1 MIWEVKESEQLGQRL
16 RWARTEQGITLQQL
30 SDRCHRAV
38 SYLCQLEKGNKDN
51 PTKQTVEALAGALGV
66 RPAFL
71 FGEVPSPAHGSW
83 PQAEVAH
90 RAAGLSRAFRR
101 YWEGLPA
108 YIRTGLECAAIEER
122 FTFVCR
128 FLFEQDPHNF
138 TPIELAWQLGMSVR
152 QFEAIMHGRSEVSH
166 TYMEQ
171 LIKLTGVPMTFL
183 TYGTLE
189 PVEVNADDLR
199 GDALRYVE
207 AIKLALERKVS
218 PEKLEQLIR
227 ALS

>member
-1 MIWEVKESEQLGQRL
+1 MKELDQLGQRL

-30 SDRCHRAV
+30 SDRCGRAV

-71 FGEVPSPAHGSW
+71 FGEVPSPAQGHW
-83 PQAEVAH
+83 PEADVAH
-90 RAAGLSRAFRR
+90 RAAGLGKAFRR
-101 YWEGLPA
+101 YWEGRPG
-108 YIRTGLECAAIEER
+108 YVRTGLECATVEER
-122 FTFVCR
+122 FAFISR
-128 FLFEQDPHNF
+128 FLVEQDPQNF

-152 QFEAIMHGRSEVSH
+152 QFEAIMQGQSEVSH
-166 TYMEQ
+166 HYMDQ
-171 LIKLTGVPMTFL
+171 LIRLSGVPITFL
-183 TYGTLE
+183 TYGTLD
-189 PVEVNADDLR
+189 PVEVNAEELR

-218 PEKLEQLIR
+218 PEKLEALIR
-227 ALS
+227 ALAD